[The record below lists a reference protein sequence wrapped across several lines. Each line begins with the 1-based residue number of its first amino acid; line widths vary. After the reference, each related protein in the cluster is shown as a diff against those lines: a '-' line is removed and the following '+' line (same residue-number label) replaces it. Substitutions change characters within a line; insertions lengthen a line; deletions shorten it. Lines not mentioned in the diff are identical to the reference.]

1 MLPHVEQHSTYVG
14 ACFQEIPG
22 NPNKIQDTA
31 MFINSILS
39 FLDAMISPVRSAF
52 HWFAQWVP
60 GMKRFAE
67 LPLPWLVAW
76 TMLLVLI
83 GLVAS
88 DVVAYIFGDEVLRKD
103 YGKTLPIFL
112 VLIPVITVL
121 SFIFTHL
128 LMQKEV
134 SRYPDIDMQWNEGL
148 QQLVQQGIDISDTP
162 IVLVLGAEDGK
173 MVGQLADSIAGTFPV
188 NTSATAGQ
196 GLAFLANPN
205 VIYVFAN
212 GCNRLSKLSLNRQVA
227 SAPVSADRG
236 NPKRGSRVATAT
248 LDNDSS
254 MDERNANDRE
264 DLGEPIE
271 SRRVPKFG
279 GSKNLETLEED
290 PAMEAVSAP
299 VTLVA
304 GVESKLNA
312 EEQALFGDRLQY
324 LVSLVCKTR
333 YPVCS
338 ANGLLVLLPY
348 ELVEMSASAT
358 QLALQEDM
366 RVLQENLRVR
376 VPAIALVTEMDKHDG
391 FVEMID
397 RLGLDKVRFA
407 RFGKGCETLGEAS
420 KMRLQAVVMH
430 AVASFEKR
438 IYELFARAETMRKKT
453 NGKLFSFMARLR
465 QKFEQNLVVIISE
478 GFGQN
483 EPGKDP
489 ANEPMFF
496 SGCYFAATGDAPEKQ
511 AFVAAVFEKLI
522 ENDAGLLEWNSMA
535 LKEDQSYHQVANF
548 VMTIGGVALL
558 ALLGLAIWVVW
569 NLAAVG

>member
-1 MLPHVEQHSTYVG
+1 
-14 ACFQEIPG
+14 
-22 NPNKIQDTA
+22 
-31 MFINSILS
+31 MFINSFLS
-39 FLDAMISPVRSAF
+39 FLDALISPLRSTF

-76 TMLLVLI
+76 TTFLVLI
-83 GLVAS
+83 VLVTA
-88 DVVAYIFGDEVLRKD
+88 DVMLFIFGDENLRKD
-103 YGKTLPIFL
+103 YGHLLPYFL

-121 SFIFTHL
+121 AYVLTYL

-134 SRYPDIDMQWNEGL
+134 SKYPDIDMQWNEGV
-148 QQLVQQGIDISDTP
+148 QQLAQQGIDVADTP

-173 MVGQLADSIAGTFPV
+173 MVGQLAECIAGTFPV
-188 NTSATAGQ
+188 NSSASSGQ

-227 SAPVSADRG
+227 PTQTSTERSLPKKG
-236 NPKRGSRVATAT
+236 NRVATAT

-254 MDERNANDRE
+254 FDERVTNDFGE
-264 DLGEPIE
+264 IGGEPLE
-271 SRRVPKFG
+271 SRRMPKFG
-279 GSKNLETLEED
+279 GKKNLETLDED
-290 PAMEAVSAP
+290 PAMEEVASP
-299 VTLVA
+299 VALVT
-304 GVESKLNA
+304 GVEAKLSA
-312 EEQALFGDRLQY
+312 EEQALCSDRLEY
-324 LVSLVCKTR
+324 LVSLVCKSR
-333 YPVCS
+333 YPVCP
-338 ANGLLVLLPY
+338 ANGVLVLIPY
-348 ELVEMSASAT
+348 ELVELSASAT

-366 RVLQENLRVR
+366 RVLQQHLRVR
-376 VPAIALVTEMDKHDG
+376 VPAIALVTEMEKHDG

-420 KMRLQAVVMH
+420 KTRLQAVVLH

-453 NGKLFSFMARLR
+453 NGRLYTFMARLR
-465 QKFEQNLVVIISE
+465 QKFEQNLTVIISE
-478 GFGQN
+478 GFGQD

-496 SGCYFAATGDAPEKQ
+496 SGCYFAATGETPEKQ

-522 ENDAGLLEWNSMA
+522 ENDAGLLEWNSTA
-535 LKEDQSYHQVANF
+535 LKEEQSYHQITSF
-548 VMTIGGVALL
+548 VMTIGGLALM

-569 NLAAVG
+569 KLAATG

>member
-1 MLPHVEQHSTYVG
+1 
-14 ACFQEIPG
+14 
-22 NPNKIQDTA
+22 

-76 TMLLVLI
+76 TTLLVLI
-83 GLVAS
+83 GLVAA
-88 DVVAYIFGDEVLRKD
+88 DVVTYVFGGENLRKD
-103 YGKTLPIFL
+103 YGISLPIFL
-112 VLIPVITVL
+112 VLIPVITIL
-121 SFIFTHL
+121 SFVLTHL

-148 QQLVQQGIDISDTP
+148 QQLAQQGIDVSDTP

-173 MVGQLADSIAGTFPV
+173 MVGQLAECIAGTFPV

-212 GCNRLSKLSLNRQVA
+212 GCNRLSKLSLNRQAVPA
-227 SAPVSADRG
+227 TVSSDRG

-254 MDERNANDRE
+254 MDERAGNDIG
-264 DLGEPIE
+264 DLAGEPIE
-271 SRRVPKFG
+271 ARRVPKFG
-279 GSKNLETLEED
+279 GSKNLETLDED
-290 PAMEAVSAP
+290 PATEAVAP
-299 VTLVA
+299 QVSLVA

-312 EEQALFGDRLQY
+312 EEQALCSDRLQY

-366 RVLQENLRVR
+366 RILQENLRVR

-420 KMRLQAVVMH
+420 KTRLQAVVTH

-438 IYELFARAETMRKKT
+438 IYELFSRAETMRKKT
-453 NGKLFSFMARLR
+453 NGKLYAFIARLR
-465 QKFEQNLVVIISE
+465 QKFENNLAVIISE

-496 SGCYFAATGDAPEKQ
+496 SGCYFAATGDTPEKQ

-522 ENDAGLLEWNSMA
+522 ENDAGLLEWNSTA
-535 LKEDQSYHQVANF
+535 LKEEQSYHQVANF
-548 VMTIGGVALL
+548 VMTIGGTALL
-558 ALLGLAIWVVW
+558 ALLGLAIWVIW
-569 NLAAVG
+569 NLAAAG